1 MTDITRAPRLFVA
14 PDLAEGADVP
24 ATDGQAH
31 YLLHVMRRRAGDTL
45 VLFNGRDGE
54 WAATLAPQG
63 KRDAAFAVTSQL
75 RPQIAPPEVT
85 LFFAPIKAA
94 RLETLIEK
102 ATELG
107 VAALVPVITQHTVVS
122 RVNAARLTA
131 IAIEAAEQCERLTV
145 PQVAEATNLEAIV
158 DWQRTHPN
166 VPVFLLDEA
175 AARGKGTA
183 TPLPIALSRSKGPA
197 AFVVGPEGGFSI
209 AEHARLATLGTTPVT
224 LGPRILRAETAGIA
238 ALACWQAFCG
248 DWHGDRLGDR

>member
-1 MTDITRAPRLFVA
+1 MTDISRAPRLFVA
-14 PDLAEGADVP
+14 PDLTAGADVP
-24 ATDGQAH
+24 ATEGQAH

-54 WAATLAPQG
+54 WAATLAPKG

-75 RPQIAPPEVT
+75 RPQTAPPEVT

-107 VAALVPVITQHTVVS
+107 VAALIPVITQHTVVN
-122 RVNAARLTA
+122 RVNVARLTA
-131 IAIEAAEQCERLTV
+131 IATEAAEQCERLTV
-145 PQVAEATNLEAIV
+145 PRIADAATLESIA
-158 DWQRTHPN
+158 DWQRAHAG
-166 VPVFLLDEA
+166 VPVFVLDEA
-175 AARGKGTA
+175 AARGGGSA

-197 AFVVGPEGGFSI
+197 AFVVGPEGGFSVD
-209 AEHARLATLGTTPVT
+209 ERARLGALVTTAVT

-248 DWHGDRLGDR
+248 DWHGDR